1 MIVPF
6 AGASAPS
13 GWAICDGS
21 ELPIASYGQLY
32 GRISTT
38 WNNARNQSTGVN
50 WANPT
55 AGNFRLPDLRGTF
68 LRAVGT
74 SSGYGATTLAATQDD
89 ATATPTTPFT
99 TASASISGTAA
110 GQTFTGSSGSHGH
123 TITDTASRTPRIQG
137 FSVGGGSTGLY
148 GGNLAGE
155 NLVVDSQSVTINHTH
170 GSSAVTGTSA
180 ASTVNGGGDSE
191 TRPVNVGV
199 NYLIKLYDDAG
210 SIVMSG
216 SPFVGS
222 EFQPAPISITGN
234 NTLAISKFYTIDS
247 ASASTQT
254 LPAATGSN
262 AVITVENTGT
272 GLVTVD
278 GNASETINGSL
289 NQVIGQ
295 YASLKVR
302 DYAPGKWIIMH

>member
-1 MIVPF
+1 MSNKNLSNITNLIQSPSPSSPQTAGMIVPF
-6 AGASAPS
+6 AGASAPT

-21 ELPIASYGQLY
+21 ILTIASYDQLY
-32 GRISTT
+32 GRIGTA
-38 WNNARNQSTGVN
+38 WNTCTNPLTGVAYN
-50 WANPT
+50 SGIT
-55 AGNFRLPDLRGTF
+55 AGVNFRIPDLRGTF
-68 LRAVGT
+68 LRGIGDFTDNTKDTILAGFQSSQNLLHGHSISVASGGTNSGYNRPFGGNVGT
-74 SSGYGATTLAATQDD
+74 
-89 ATATPTTPFT
+89 FT
-99 TASASISGTAA
+99 NITIPPSTDGINEV
-110 GQTFTGSSGSHGH
+110 GSSE
-123 TITDTASRTPRIQG
+123 SRPQ
-137 FSVGGGSTGLY
+137 
-148 GGNLAGE
+148 
-155 NLVVDSQSVTINHTH
+155 
-170 GSSAVTGTSA
+170 
-180 ASTVNGGGDSE
+180 
-191 TRPVNVGV
+191 NVGV

-222 EFQPAPISITGN
+222 EFQPAPITITGN
-234 NTLAISKFYTIDS
+234 NTLAISKFYTIES

-254 LPAATGSN
+254 LPAATGIN

-302 DYAPGKWIIMH
+302 DYAAGKWIVMH